1 MNTHTAYTGNEN
13 FYPTPKSVIAKM
25 IAPFKR
31 ELNKYDGHRWQILDP
46 EAGQGDILDY
56 LTDELHVKPAQ
67 LYGIELDP
75 ELVYTLQ
82 GKGHKVI
89 YNDFLSYQGDYL
101 FDLILMNPPF
111 DRGDDHLLKA
121 WEVLQTGHIACLLNE
136 ETVLNLYSAKRK
148 LLKSIIDEHGSIEFL
163 GACFTDA
170 RRQTNVRV
178 ALVRLEK
185 KETAAR
191 FSFDFGQTQ
200 ERSYDLTEEIAG
212 DQLALNDLT
221 GAMLRQYEKVK
232 GAYVDYIKAKKALS
246 FYSKGLIGDY
256 TSIGEMADKAYS
268 SQLSAAYNGFM
279 DEFKSSAWSRIIEK
293 LGMAKF
299 MTAGVLKDFNKFKK
313 SQGAMDLT
321 RENIFA
327 LINMI
332 VDNRVSILD
341 RAVVDVFDIFTKY
354 HEENRL
360 HVEGWK
366 TNSAWKVNRKI
377 ILPYWVKYGQYI
389 SQSDLKQWGDHF
401 RLDYKSE
408 YDDIDKVMCYL
419 TGKDYNK
426 SYTLVNALSKHFD
439 CIGNVKPGQPFNN
452 SGESEFFTFKFWKK
466 GTLHIEF
473 KDVKLWEEF
482 NYRAC
487 LGKNFLPTEERK
499 RQPKPQAQPAM
510 PSNTAIALYG
520 AAITTAGP
528 GTQLSFF

>member
-1 MNTHTAYTGNEN
+1 
-13 FYPTPKSVIAKM
+13 
-25 IAPFKR
+25 
-31 ELNKYDGHRWQILDP
+31 
-46 EAGQGDILDY
+46 
-56 LTDELHVKPAQ
+56 
-67 LYGIELDP
+67 
-75 ELVYTLQ
+75 
-82 GKGHKVI
+82 
-89 YNDFLSYQGDYL
+89 
-101 FDLILMNPPF
+101 
-111 DRGDDHLLKA
+111 
-121 WEVLQTGHIACLLNE
+121 
-136 ETVLNLYSAKRK
+136 
-148 LLKSIIDEHGSIEFL
+148 
-163 GACFTDA
+163 
-170 RRQTNVRV
+170 
-178 ALVRLEK
+178 
-185 KETAAR
+185 
-191 FSFDFGQTQ
+191 
-200 ERSYDLTEEIAG
+200 
-212 DQLALNDLT
+212 
-221 GAMLRQYEKVK
+221 
-232 GAYVDYIKAKKALS
+232 
-246 FYSKGLIGDY
+246 
-256 TSIGEMADKAYS
+256 
-268 SQLSAAYNGFM
+268 
-279 DEFKSSAWSRIIEK
+279 
-293 LGMAKF
+293 
-299 MTAGVLKDFNKFKK
+299 
-313 SQGAMDLT
+313 MDLT